1 MRKITIL
8 KKTENSYILVG
19 TGKINGHGMICDC
32 PATLDE
38 ELYEKIEDRIV
49 PGSSVFVVEYNGDVY
64 EVEIGVE
71 D

>member
-8 KKTENSYILVG
+8 KKTLNSYFVAGVG
-19 TGKINGHGMICDC
+19 RINGHGMICDC
-32 PATLDE
+32 PTTLDE

-49 PGSSVFVVEYNGDVY
+49 PGSSVFLVEYNDDVY